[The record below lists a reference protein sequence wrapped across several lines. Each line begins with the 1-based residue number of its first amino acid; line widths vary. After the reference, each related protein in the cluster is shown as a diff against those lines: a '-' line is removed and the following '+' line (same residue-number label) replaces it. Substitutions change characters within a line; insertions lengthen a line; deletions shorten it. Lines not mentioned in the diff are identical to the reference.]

1 MQVGMNEDLG
11 DLAGVTDVIV
21 NKNPGV
27 TMQVGKNEDL
37 GDLARVTDEI
47 VNKNLGD
54 HASGSERGLGWPS
67 KSDWCD
73 CE

>member
-27 TMQVGKNEDL
+27 TIK
-37 GDLARVTDEI
+37 
-47 VNKNLGD
+47 
-54 HASGSERGLGWPS
+54 
-67 KSDWCD
+67 
-73 CE
+73 